1 MRDAMVALG
10 RRGIEC
16 AALVHHHSLSIKTL
30 DETYVGDGH
39 EFRVIRTGLWARLL
53 FTPLSP
59 AFPWQLRR
67 LIKHFKPDILHLHLP
82 NPSVFW
88 ALALPSARNIPWVV
102 HWHADVITSAQDWRL
117 KLFYKIYQPFEQAV
131 LKQAKAVVATSS
143 PYLDSSKPLQKCV
156 SRCHIV
162 PLGVD
167 VERFNGPANR
177 TELPRRSDDQL
188 RVLAVGR
195 LTYYKGF
202 RYLIEAAAQAP
213 GTHIN
218 LVGHGDQAD
227 HLRALVTSL
236 NLQDRVTFHGILSDA
251 ELVQQM
257 SQCDCLCLPSIERTE
272 AFGMVLLE
280 AMYFGKA
287 TVISDVPG
295 SGMGWIVDDGI
306 SGIKVPPAD
315 AGALAE
321 AFTRLAANRDQMLD
335 MGRQGKKKFDQ
346 QFEINH
352 AIEGLVEIYQLLT
365 VPGGQNRQQSN
376 DT

>member
-1 MRDAMVALG
+1 M
-10 RRGIEC
+10 
-16 AALVHHHSLSIKTL
+16 
-30 DETYVGDGH
+30 
-39 EFRVIRTGLWARLL
+39 
-53 FTPLSP
+53 
-59 AFPWQLRR
+59 
-67 LIKHFKPDILHLHLP
+67 
-82 NPSVFW
+82 
-88 ALALPSARNIPWVV
+88 
-102 HWHADVITSAQDWRL
+102 
-117 KLFYKIYQPFEQAV
+117 
-131 LKQAKAVVATSS
+131 
-143 PYLDSSKPLQKCV
+143 
-156 SRCHIV
+156 
-162 PLGVD
+162 
-167 VERFNGPANR
+167 
-177 TELPRRSDDQL
+177 
-188 RVLAVGR
+188 LAVGR

-236 NLQDRVTFHGILSDA
+236 NLQDRVTFHGILSDV